1 MRKYFEQQLEFG
13 ITPIQEVKLDIK
25 SRHSL
30 VPILRGLQYVF
41 ETPSI
46 NKEVFKILEKK
57 IIGDKKKTGRPGMS
71 LWEIMVLGTVKLNLN
86 IDYDALHDLTNEHN
100 ALRGILGIQ
109 RSDFR
114 EGRKYS
120 LQSLKDNIRLLD
132 EETIYEIVELIV
144 KGGHELIKKKED
156 KAYLDLK
163 IRADSFVVESNIHFP
178 TDINLLWDSVRKCI
192 ETIGYFRSQNLSL
205 TNWREWKDWRKKVK
219 SKYRSASE
227 IHRKKGANYK
237 ERLSKSV
244 SSYVELCKTISL
256 KVKVAISELT
266 VAQVVIRKLSKTE
279 EKKLKELVWYYEML
293 EKHIDLV
300 NRRILL
306 GQSIPHSEKVFSI
319 FEPHVEWNSKGK
331 AGASVELGHNVLV
344 GFDQYRFALYGEVYE
359 KTVDKLRTIAV
370 GKILHEK
377 YGHEE
382 KVYSISFDK
391 NFFSYPAEESLA
403 KQYNI
408 YVLPKAGRKSKH
420 ELAQIGNEEYEQ
432 VKKGHTQVEG
442 NINEL
447 EQHGLGI
454 CRDKGIDGF
463 KRVVAYGI
471 LSHNLTNL
479 GRLVIATDL
488 EKVKQLKKRKIRKTA

>member
-1 MRKYFEQQLEFG
+1 MRKYFQQQLEFG
-13 ITPIQEVKLDIK
+13 ITPIHEVKLDLK

-41 ETPSI
+41 ETASI
-46 NKEVFKILEKK
+46 NKEVFKILDEK
-57 IIGDKKKTGRPGMS
+57 IIGDKKKTGRPGMD
-71 LWEIMVLGTVKLNLN
+71 LWEILVLGTVKLNLN

-120 LQSLKDNIRLLD
+120 LQSLKDNIGLLD
-132 EETIYEIVELIV
+132 EQTIYEIVELIV
-144 KGGHELIKKKED
+144 KGGHELIKKKEG
-156 KAYLDLK
+156 KACLNLK

-192 ETIGYFRSQNLSL
+192 ETIGYFRRQNLRL
-205 TNWREWKDWRKKVK
+205 TSWREWKDWRKKAK
-219 SKYRSASE
+219 SKYRCASE
-227 IHRKKGANYK
+227 VHRKKGANYK
-237 ERLSKSV
+237 ERLSASV
-244 SSYVELCKTISL
+244 SSYIELCKTISL
-256 KVKVAISELT
+256 KVKLSISELS
-266 VAQVVIRKLSKTE
+266 VAQSVVRELSKLE
-279 EKKLKELVWYYEML
+279 EKKLKELLWYYEML

-306 GQSIPHSEKVFSI
+306 GQTIPHSEKIFSI

-359 KTVDKLRTIAV
+359 KTVDKTRTIAI
-370 GKILHEK
+370 GKTLHEK
-377 YGHEE
+377 YGNEE

-391 NFFSYPAEESLA
+391 NFFSYPAEENLA
-403 KQYNI
+403 KQFKI

-420 ELAQIGNEEYEQ
+420 ELSQIGNEEYEQ
-432 VKKGHTQVEG
+432 VKKGHAQVEG

-454 CRDKGIDGF
+454 CRDKGIHGF

-479 GRLVIATDL
+479 GRLVITAD
-488 EKVKQLKKRKIRKTA
+488 LKKIKRMKNRKIRKIA